1 MDKNSENI
9 LIELYESYLKDPN
22 MAVSSQDLIKNID
35 FETLSIKINE
45 LESCRFLIKEFQT
58 FDGSEI
64 KITQKGIKL
73 VKSWK

>member
-1 MDKNSENI
+1 
-9 LIELYESYLKDPN
+9 